1 MDKKLGLLEKLE
13 LEFEFDLVDDFM
25 THFGIFCD
33 GLEPLIVSLLNKDK
47 YKENVAELF
56 RMFHSMK
63 SASGFLKISQF
74 VNICSIVEDV
84 LDEARELNGPAS
96 DELVDWLLVICDE
109 FFKYKRDFDNN
120 NYYLSALNTK
130 IIQVPMR
137 ITKDDE

>member
-13 LEFEFDLVDDFM
+13 LEFDFDLVDDFM
-25 THFGIFCD
+25 THFSIFCD
-33 GLEPLIVSLLNKDK
+33 GLEPLIISLLNQDK
-47 YKENVAELF
+47 YKDNIAELF

-84 LDEARELNGPAS
+84 LDEARKLNGPAS
-96 DELVDWLLVICDE
+96 DELVDWLLAICDE

-120 NYYLSALNTK
+120 NYYLSALNPK
-130 IIQVPMR
+130 IIHIPIK
-137 ITKDDE
+137 ITKNDE